1 MILAD
6 TSAWVEYLRGTGSPV
21 GMRLRGLIGAG
32 SLATTDVVVM
42 EVLAGARDDLRRQRL
57 RTLLGQCEYIRTA
70 APEDFEQAAAVSA
83 RCRRSGFTVRAL
95 TDCLL
100 AAVALREGVTI
111 LHADRDF
118 EAIAGCMPLLLDVT
132 A

>member
-6 TSAWVEYLRGTGSPV
+6 SSAWIEYLRGTLSPTHL
-21 GMRLRGLIGAG
+21 RLRELIGTG
-32 SLATTDVVVM
+32 TLATTDVVVM
-42 EVLAGARDDLRRQRL
+42 EILAGARDDLHRQRL
-57 RTLLGQCEYIRTA
+57 RTLLGQCGYIRTT
-70 APEDFEQAAAVSA
+70 APDDFEQAAALST
-83 RCRRSGFTVRAL
+83 RCRRSGFTIRAL

-100 AAVALREGVTI
+100 AAVALREGASV

-118 EAIAGCMPLLLDVT
+118 EAIARCTPLAIDS

>member
-6 TSAWVEYLRGTGSPV
+6 TSAWVEYLRGTESSAHS
-21 GMRLRGLIGAG
+21 RLRALIGTG

-42 EVLAGARDDLRRQRL
+42 EILAGARDDLHRRRL
-57 RTLLGQCEYIRTA
+57 RTLLGQCEYIRTS
-70 APEDFEQAAAVSA
+70 APDDFEQAAVLSA
-83 RCRRSGFTVRAL
+83 RCRRAGFTIRAL
-95 TDCLL
+95 TDCLI
-100 AAVALREGVTI
+100 AAVALREGAAV

-118 EAIAGCMPLLLDVT
+118 EALARCTPLELDS

>member
-6 TSAWVEYLRGTGSPV
+6 TSAWVEYLRRTGSPV
-21 GMRLRGLIGAG
+21 NERMRELVRTR

-42 EVLAGARDDLRRQRL
+42 EVLAGARDDLHRQRL
-57 RTLLGQCEYIRTA
+57 RALLGQCEYLRTS
-70 APEDFEQAAAVSA
+70 APDDFERAAGVSVT
-83 RCRRSGFTVRAL
+83 CRRSGFTIRAL

-100 AAVALREGVTI
+100 AAVALRESVSI

-118 EAIAGCMPLLLDVT
+118 EAIARCTPLGLD
-132 A
+132 

>member
-6 TSAWVEYLRGTGSPV
+6 TSAWVEYLRGTENSANS
-21 GMRLRGLIGAG
+21 RLRALIGTG

-42 EVLAGARDDLRRQRL
+42 EILAGARDDLHRRRL
-57 RTLLGQCEYIRTA
+57 RTLLGQCEYIRTS
-70 APEDFEQAAAVSA
+70 APDDFEQAAALSA
-83 RCRRSGFTVRAL
+83 RCRQAGFTIRAL
-95 TDCLL
+95 TDCLI
-100 AAVALREGVTI
+100 AAVALREGAAV

-118 EAIAGCMPLLLDVT
+118 EALARCAPLELDS